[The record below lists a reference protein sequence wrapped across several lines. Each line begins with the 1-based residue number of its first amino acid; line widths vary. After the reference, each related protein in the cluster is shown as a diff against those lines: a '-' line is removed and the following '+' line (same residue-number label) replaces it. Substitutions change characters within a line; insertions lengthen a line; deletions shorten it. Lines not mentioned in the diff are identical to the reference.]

1 LQHGGPW
8 DIGVMQLLMVLAE
21 NGDDK
26 DFNDVVLQVRGIV
39 KK

>member
-1 LQHGGPW
+1 
-8 DIGVMQLLMVLAE
+8 MQLLMVLAE

-26 DFNDVVLQVRGIV
+26 DFNDTVLQVRGVV